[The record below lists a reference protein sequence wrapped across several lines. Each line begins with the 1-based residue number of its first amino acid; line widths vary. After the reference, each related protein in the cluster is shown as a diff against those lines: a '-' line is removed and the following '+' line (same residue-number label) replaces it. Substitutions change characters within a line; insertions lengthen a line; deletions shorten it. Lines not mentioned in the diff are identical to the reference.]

1 MPTFNM
7 EGKTGYY
14 ETYGQVKA
22 LVLLNGIMMSCAS
35 WKEFIEPFSANNKL
49 ILVDFFDQG
58 QSEKLVGQNYD
69 HTLQVRLVKAL
80 LEHIGLE
87 KASLAGISYG
97 SEVALE
103 FAVEYPQLVE
113 RLVLLNAT
121 AATGY
126 WLGDIGRAWNL
137 ASDSG
142 ESYYYTAIPVIYSP
156 KFYNEKH
163 DWMEKRQELLIPLFE
178 DENFIGAMRRLTVS
192 SDNYDVRHRLGE
204 IKCPTLVVSC
214 QEDYLTPLKE
224 QEYLKEHIQDCC
236 HVILP
241 GSGHATMYEQPLL
254 FATLI
259 EGFINTAKTTYNI

>member
-1 MPTFNM
+1 M
-7 EGKTGYY
+7 
-14 ETYGQVKA
+14 
-22 LVLLNGIMMSCAS
+22 I
-35 WKEFIEPFSANNKL
+35 IPFRFACSK
-49 ILVDFFDQG
+49 
-58 QSEKLVGQNYD
+58 
-69 HTLQVRLVKAL
+69 R
-80 LEHIGLE
+80 
-87 KASLAGISYG
+87 
-97 SEVALE
+97 LE

-259 EGFINTAKTTYNI
+259 EGFVNTAKTTYNI